1 MISVLLYNDWTCLL
15 IQFLFIIIKFF
26 QFNKNNTY
34 HFERLFLFYLL
45 YCYEHNFY
53 NKKLKNRNLEI

>member
-1 MISVLLYNDWTCLL
+1 MILVLLYNDWTCLL

-34 HFERLFLFYLL
+34 HFERLSFFI
-45 YCYEHNFY
+45 CFIVMNIIFIIKT
-53 NKKLKNRNLEI
+53 KK